1 MSNSIVLVRDCM
13 KLMKEYPDGYFDI
26 AVVDPPYGLPK
37 SATSA
42 SGKMGKR
49 IFNTGNITTW
59 DIAPSEEYFKELF
72 RVSKNQII
80 WGGNHFN
87 LPPTRGF
94 IVWDKQQPFPNFAA
108 CEYAWTSFQCPAKI
122 FRLATTRTKEKKI
135 HPTQKPVKL
144 YEFIYNEFLKEGG
157 KVLDTHLGSGSNR
170 IAASNRGNIDFL
182 ACDISQEYIDL
193 QEKRYEE
200 YKSQLSLCL

>member
-1 MSNSIVLVRDCM
+1 MTKSIVIVRDCLE
-13 KLMKEYPDGYFDI
+13 LMAEYPDNHFDL

-37 SATSA
+37 SATCGA
-42 SGKMGKR
+42 GKMGKR

-59 DIAPSEEYFKELF
+59 DIAPPEEYFTELF

-108 CEYAWTSFQCPAKI
+108 TEYAWTSFQCPSKI
-122 FRLATTRTKEKKI
+122 FRLASTRTREKKI
-135 HPTQKPVKL
+135 HPTQKPVSL
-144 YEFIYNEFLKEGG
+144 YSFIYKEFLKEGG

-170 IAASNRGNIDFL
+170 IAAEKAGNIDFL
-182 ACDISQEYIDL
+182 ACDISQAYIDL
-193 QEKRYEE
+193 QEKRYQEHM
-200 YKSQLSLCL
+200 SQLSMCL